1 MILKNFILAVI
12 ILMMSSC
19 DNASQKRGFME
30 NIGVCTGIENAEILK
45 PLGYNYIEA
54 GVKWF
59 LVPDKS
65 EDEFNEMLEKAQ
77 KAALPVKACN
87 SFLPGNL
94 KSVGPDAV
102 HPEILAYVE
111 TAFRRAQ
118 RVGVEIIV
126 FGSGGSRSVPDGFSP
141 DSAREQFVSL
151 CSEIA
156 LIASKYNV
164 MVVLEPLN
172 SNECNFIT
180 SVTEGAKIVED
191 VNHPSFR
198 LLADIY
204 HMKVDDEGP
213 ESIRKYGH
221 LIKHVHV
228 AEKEGRAAPGT
239 HNEDLSPYYDALREV
254 GYPGTMSIE
263 CRWEDLEKQ
272 AEKAIKTIK
281 DQL

>member
-1 MILKNFILAVI
+1 MMLKNFILAAIVMI
-12 ILMMSSC
+12 MSTC
-19 DNASQKRGFME
+19 DNASQKKGFME
-30 NIGVCTGIENAEILK
+30 NIGVCTGLENTEILK
-45 PLGYNYIEA
+45 PLGYTYIEA
-54 GVKWF
+54 GVRWF

-65 EDEFNEMLEKAQ
+65 EDEFNKMLGKAQ
-77 KAALPVKACN
+77 KAVLPVKACN
-87 SFLPGNL
+87 SFLPGEL

-102 HPEILAYVE
+102 HPEILEYVE
-111 TAFRRAQ
+111 TAFRRAKKA
-118 RVGVEIIV
+118 GVEIIV
-126 FGSGGSRSVPDGFSP
+126 FGSGGSRSIPEGFSP
-141 DSAREQFVSL
+141 DSARKQFVSL

-164 MVVLEPLN
+164 VVVLEPLN

-191 VNHPSFR
+191 VNHPNFR

-204 HMKVDDEGP
+204 HMKVDNEGP
-213 ESIRKYGH
+213 ESIKKYGH
-221 LIKHVHV
+221 LIKHIHV

-254 GYPGTMSIE
+254 GYPGAMSIE
-263 CRWEDLEKQ
+263 CRWEDLNGQ